1 MNILQSFKPI
11 QLIVMDVDGVL
22 TNGNILLLQDG
33 QMARNMNIKDGFALQ
48 LAIKKGYQLM
58 VISGASDDAVARR
71 LEKLGLTEIYLGVT
85 DKATLLAEKIAEK
98 KLTKQQ
104 VIFIGDDIPDYSA
117 MQLVAL
123 PCCPSDASYDIKEIA
138 QYISPYKGGE
148 GCVRD
153 ILEKVLK
160 LNDHWELQT
169 SIVAK

>member
-1 MNILQSFKPI
+1 
-11 QLIVMDVDGVL
+11 MDVDGVL

-71 LEKLGLTEIYLGVT
+71 LEKLGLTEIFLGVT

-117 MQLVAL
+117 MQMVGL
-123 PCCPSDASYDIKEIA
+123 PCCPSDASHDIKEIA

-169 SIVAK
+169 SIAAK